1 MMITFISWKEIA
13 LTFGRIRHGLPVK
26 HSRIGVNWFLLHLE
40 DSSTNVRAHVQS
52 VFDYWRIQI
61 DRLSLRDRETPH
73 VCNIVRTTMQSF
85 LAGNTG
91 EKARILALVT
101 FPPDPLHLTSIVR
114 GAEGSVWV
122 LGPGR
127 WLRCGRGAS
136 SSRMSAAARR
146 RWRRRHTS
154 ACTTP
159 HPTPTPL

>member
-101 FPPDPLHLTSIVR
+101 SHPLLRRTSMFEGLR
-114 GAEGSVWV
+114 GVWV
-122 LGPGR
+122 LGGTCR
-127 WLRCGRGAS
+127 WLRCGRGGS

-154 ACTTP
+154 ACTTTT
-159 HPTPTPL
+159 TPTPL

>member
-101 FPPDPLHLTSIVR
+101 ADPPPRPFAPYIDCSR
-114 GAEGSVWV
+114 G
-122 LGPGR
+122 
-127 WLRCGRGAS
+127 
-136 SSRMSAAARR
+136 
-146 RWRRRHTS
+146 
-154 ACTTP
+154 
-159 HPTPTPL
+159 

>member
-101 FPPDPLHLTSIVR
+101 SQHLFTPYVDVR
-114 GAEGSVWV
+114 GAEGSVGV
-122 LGPGR
+122 GGR
-127 WLRCGRGAS
+127 WLRCGRGGS

-154 ACTTP
+154 ACTTAT
-159 HPTPTPL
+159 TPTPL